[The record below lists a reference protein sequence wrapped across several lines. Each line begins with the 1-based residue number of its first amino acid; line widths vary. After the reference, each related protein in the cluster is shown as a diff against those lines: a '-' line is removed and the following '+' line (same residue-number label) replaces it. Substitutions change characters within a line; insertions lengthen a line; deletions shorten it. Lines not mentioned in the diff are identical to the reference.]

1 MENEKQVKEKQVLE
15 VIQQDDGKWFL
26 FDSKGE
32 KRIAGPFDTREEALR
47 IERAIHAQKAN
58 ESIITEQGSVQT
70 LLNFWR
76 GQSDPGT
83 FRKCVRTLSGKPN
96 ITNVN
101 ALCSW
106 IHKQATG
113 IWPAQHE
120 SLSEAEAQN
129 WDVQRVVF
137 SKEHF
142 PNPGAA
148 FRFMEENELK
158 QINVKDTL
166 DVHVFECAPREKF
179 EELHHFIDPLSG
191 VKLVLGRLA
200 A

>member
-1 MENEKQVKEKQVLE
+1 MTNEAQVLE
-15 VIQQDDGKWFL
+15 VIQQEDGKWFL

-47 IERAIHAQKAN
+47 VERAIHAQKAN
-58 ESIITEQGSVQT
+58 ESVITEQGSVQS

-83 FRKCVRTLSGKPN
+83 FRKCARTLSTKPG

-101 ALCSW
+101 ALCAW

-120 SLSEAEAQN
+120 SLSESGAQN

-137 SKEHF
+137 LKESF
-142 PNPGAA
+142 PNVGAA
-148 FRFMEENELK
+148 FRFMQENEIK
-158 QINVKDTL
+158 QSNVKDTL
-166 DVHVFECAPREKF
+166 DAHVFECAPREKF
-179 EELHHFIDPLSG
+179 EETHAFIDPLSG
-191 VKLVLGRLA
+191 VKIVLGRLSA
-200 A
+200 

>member
-1 MENEKQVKEKQVLE
+1 MQNEAQVSE
-15 VIQQDDGKWFL
+15 VIRQVGDEWFL

-32 KRIAGPFDTREEALR
+32 KRIAGPFDSREKALQV
-47 IERAIHAQKAN
+47 ERAIHARKAN
-58 ESIITEQGSVQT
+58 ESIITEQGVQA

-101 ALCSW
+101 ALCAW

-120 SLSEAEAQN
+120 SLGESEAQN

-137 SKEHF
+137 SKEFF
-142 PNPGAA
+142 PNVARA
-148 FRFMEENELK
+148 FRFMQECEIK
-158 QINVKDTL
+158 QTNVKDTL
-166 DVHVFECAPREKF
+166 DAHVFECAPREKF
-179 EELHHFIDPLSG
+179 QELHHFTDPLSG
-191 VKLVLGRLA
+191 VKLVLGRL
-200 A
+200 